1 MVVLAMAHD
10 QRVGRPFCFICSA
23 DAQSANSSR
32 LLGNTVN
39 VTEENSSS
47 PETEQTI
54 VESHSY
60 GQQLGRV
67 LDVVNE
73 LIAERPA
80 GAPDVQSIQ
89 DFAKLW
95 QSVEQIKVQSE
106 VKRIE
111 KAIAD
116 LASMKKQRSD
126 EYQRLAIQ
134 LRAVLEE

>member
-1 MVVLAMAHD
+1 MKRVEDND
-10 QRVGRPFCFICSA
+10 QVNIQTGHCCGG
-23 DAQSANSSR
+23 NSC
-32 LLGNTVN
+32 
-39 VTEENSSS
+39 
-47 PETEQTI
+47 
-54 VESHSY
+54 
-60 GQQLGRV
+60 
-67 LDVVNE
+67 
-73 LIAERPA
+73 ERPNRAASILSDERQQAAVSA

-106 VKRIE
+106 VRRIE
-111 KAIAD
+111 IAIAD